1 MIDLL
6 EFDMALSEILL
17 TAGAD
22 PLLRLRVTR
31 KALQL
36 SLLSSFSFSL
46 QQIWTDSPKLVAK
59 FLLFDKLGECG
70 LIQTH

>member
-1 MIDLL
+1 
-6 EFDMALSEILL
+6 MALSEILL
-17 TAGAD
+17 TACAD

-31 KALQL
+31 KAFQ
-36 SLLSSFSFSL
+36 LSSFSFSL
-46 QQIWTDSPKLVAK
+46 QKIWTDSPKLVAK